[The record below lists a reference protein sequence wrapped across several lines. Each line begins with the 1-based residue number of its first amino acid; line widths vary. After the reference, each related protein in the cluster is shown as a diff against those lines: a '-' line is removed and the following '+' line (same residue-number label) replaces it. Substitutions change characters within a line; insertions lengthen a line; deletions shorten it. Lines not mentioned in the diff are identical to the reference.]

1 MSAARLMTDLAQLG
15 IRIEAHGDR
24 LRYSPRSALTPDLAD
39 RMKVHKAELLA
50 ILWPEGAPHTPAIE
64 PSIEARPTE
73 QSPAD
78 KYDWIDKSFTAP
90 PKPPRPHCR
99 CHREQR
105 WWRSIHGDHLICGIC
120 HPPATPD
127 VMEDLR
133 AADVRW
139 ADDPEA
145 SESDEAIEVI
155 DPPDPCPKCG
165 TLELWQSL
173 AGNWRC
179 LRCDPP
185 TKARRLRERTARL
198 KTDRTDSPR
207 MNARGDP

>member
-1 MSAARLMTDLAQLG
+1 MSATQLIADLARLG

-24 LRYSPRSALTPDLAD
+24 LRYSPRSAVTPDLAQ
-39 RMKVHKAELLA
+39 RLKAHKSELLS
-50 ILWPEGAPHTPAIE
+50 ILRRDPDATVIDLTNATAVWQAALDRLEGDPLFP
-64 PSIEARPTE
+64 
-73 QSPAD
+73 
-78 KYDWIDKSFTAP
+78 
-90 PKPPRPHCR
+90 
-99 CHREQR
+99 
-105 WWRSIHGDHLICGIC
+105 
-120 HPPATPD
+120 PD
-127 VMEDLR
+127 VMEGLR
-133 AADVRW
+133 AADARW

-145 SESDEAIEVI
+145 GEADEAIEVI

-185 TKARRLRERTARL
+185 TKARRLRERAARL